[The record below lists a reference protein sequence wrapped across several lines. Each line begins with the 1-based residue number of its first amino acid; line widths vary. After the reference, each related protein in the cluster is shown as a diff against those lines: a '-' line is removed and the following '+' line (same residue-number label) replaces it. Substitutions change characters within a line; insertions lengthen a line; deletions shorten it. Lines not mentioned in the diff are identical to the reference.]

1 MKEVGIFVNYVIEI
15 QVPDKDII
23 QRLSGRRI
31 HLQSGRIYHIKYNPP
46 KENGKDDITGEDLI
60 IRDDDIEKTILER
73 LKTYHEQTEPL
84 VSFYSTWSKEN
95 VQNKPIFINID
106 GTKSPDHINNVLN
119 EKLI

>member
-1 MKEVGIFVNYVIEI
+1 M
-15 QVPDKDII
+15 
-23 QRLSGRRI
+23 
-31 HLQSGRIYHIKYNPP
+31 HLI
-46 KENGKDDITGEDLI
+46 DITGEDLI